1 MSRASLRV
9 QIIQFYGADVQMA
22 YLCLP
27 WLVLIRILCPPSILM
42 SNLLILQSRG
52 SICAS
57 KLNYFVFYSASI
69 CEGFFSLWRQFT
81 RKQQKMSTLAEIS
94 GSTTVSDSGLNQDV
108 ELHFNV
114 RAYSKMILHAA
125 KYPHCAINGVLLA
138 KSDKR
143 NARYRSKQFL

>member
-52 SICAS
+52 SICAP

-69 CEGFFSLWRQFT
+69 VKASSLFEDNLPESN
-81 RKQQKMSTLAEIS
+81 RKCQL
-94 GSTTVSDSGLNQDV
+94 
-108 ELHFNV
+108 
-114 RAYSKMILHAA
+114 
-125 KYPHCAINGVLLA
+125 
-138 KSDKR
+138 
-143 NARYRSKQFL
+143 